1 MYRIYKVYKLY
12 GECITRQREKM
23 LNLMMDKNIDLG
35 KSTSYTP
42 KDSSDEKKTEETESL
57 SRENSEV
64 NNQIN

>member
-1 MYRIYKVYKLY
+1 
-12 GECITRQREKM
+12 M
-23 LNLMMDKNIDLG
+23 LNLMMDKNMDLG
-35 KSTSYTP
+35 KSTSYIP